1 MWAALAWMMPDS
13 GSAGQAG
20 DRTRTGFLQLG
31 RLMCNQLHLARA
43 QTSDYRFGRILEP
56 RGVWP
61 GYRFRI
67 PKSVVYVPPS
77 LCLPP
82 G

>member
-1 MWAALAWMMPDS
+1 
-13 GSAGQAG
+13 
-20 DRTRTGFLQLG
+20 
-31 RLMCNQLHLARA
+31 MCNQLHLARA